1 MNLFFFELVTTE
13 EAWCWGL
20 RGSALDHNDRFPDCT
35 WIVVTGLP
43 NDFFS
48 CMLHRFTD
56 GQLLLVNDGTQLDIG
71 DVDPRVLNPCISLH
85 CKDSRSK
92 ALYS

>member
-43 NDFFS
+43 NDFFF
-48 CMLHRFTD
+48 MY
-56 GQLLLVNDGTQLDIG
+56 V
-71 DVDPRVLNPCISLH
+71 
-85 CKDSRSK
+85 
-92 ALYS
+92 A